1 MKSLEAGPWEP
12 EFSSDLVVLNTT
24 EQRDTF
30 ARYLSDRIAPWYHH
44 YIRKQDRMTTNDKG
58 WCGFS
63 EYSNES
69 FVTIGN
75 AICMILSSVIPTVS
89 IFALYFVQS
98 MMARLLV
105 ITGMSCLFSLIMTVI
120 VQGKRVDVFAATTA
134 FAAVQV
140 VFVGGVTIIPSP

>member
-24 EQRDTF
+24 DQADPF
-30 ARYLSDRIAPWYHH
+30 SRYLSDRIAPWCHH
-44 YIRKQDRMTTNDKG
+44 YIRKYHRMTTNDKG

-75 AICMILSSVIPTVS
+75 AICMILSSVIPTAS

-98 MMARLLV
+98 MIARLLV
-105 ITGMSCLFSLIMTVI
+105 ITAMSCLFSLIMTVI
-120 VQGKRVDVFAATTA
+120 VQGNRVEVFATTTA
-134 FAAVQV
+134 FAAVLV
-140 VFVGGVTIIPSP
+140 VFVGGVTIIPSS

>member
-1 MKSLEAGPWEP
+1 
-12 EFSSDLVVLNTT
+12 
-24 EQRDTF
+24 
-30 ARYLSDRIAPWYHH
+30 
-44 YIRKQDRMTTNDKG
+44 MTTNDKG
-58 WCGFS
+58 WCGFW

-98 MMARLLV
+98 MIARLLV
-105 ITGMSCLFSLIMTVI
+105 ITAMSCLFSLIMTVI
-120 VQGKRVDVFAATTA
+120 VQGKPVEVFAATTA

-140 VFVGGVTIIPSP
+140 VFVGGVTIIPSS